1 VGKRIAKLLTA
12 VSMAACLVVIASFGI
27 FAINQ
32 TSNASAHQQEEVLG
46 QPVSTA
52 TTTTASGGPAPPK
65 EGTVHRT
72 IDDVANEL
80 TSPFS
85 SITAGSSSE
94 WVVRGVGLLGALI
107 VYGFGLGYLARV
119 IRVRV

>member
-1 VGKRIAKLLTA
+1 MAKRLAKLLTWA
-12 VSMAACLVVIASFGI
+12 SVAACLVVIASFAI

-32 TSNASAHQQEEVLG
+32 TASASARQQEEVFGTPRAATG
-46 QPVSTA
+46 QPSTA
-52 TTTTASGGPAPPK
+52 KEDTA
-65 EGTVHRT
+65 HRV
-72 IDDVANEL
+72 IDEVAGEL

-94 WVVRGVGLLGALI
+94 WVVHGVDLLCALV
-107 VYGFGLGYLARV
+107 VYGLGLGYLARV